1 MDIEA
6 LLRGKLIESL
16 GEVDKVDV
24 VSEGGSCSAAAKVI
38 VTVVS
43 KKFEGASRL
52 QRHRIHS
59 QSQTK
64 NVSLGTLTN
73 WLQLSLEVS
82 KVIASVETSTITNH
96 KLFRVVVSEHTV
108 LR

>member
-6 LLRGKLIESL
+6 LLRRKLIESL

-52 QRHRIHS
+52 QRHRMVHEALSDELKTQIHAITIKTVAPS
-59 QSQTK
+59 ECSFSCVL
-64 NVSLGTLTN
+64 NLRNRNLT
-73 WLQLSLEVS
+73 
-82 KVIASVETSTITNH
+82 
-96 KLFRVVVSEHTV
+96 
-108 LR
+108 